1 MKRTQFFQGGCSR
14 NTGLTSKQNCIKLM
28 NIMLDK
34 TAQVLSTA
42 FSFSVQEGFG
52 YITLKNK
59 IQKYFPARQIITLLK
74 STWRL

>member
-1 MKRTQFFQGGCSR
+1 
-14 NTGLTSKQNCIKLM
+14 M

-42 FSFSVQEGFG
+42 FAFSIQEGFG

-59 IQKYFPARQIITLLK
+59 IQKYFPARQIINLLK